1 MQAQQQQFTDAQQH
15 AASLAHWNQVYDQIT
30 AGRFHSSLQRLNT
43 DQLDIFRETI
53 NQRVVQHGQAPAE
66 MVHFA
71 VPLTLPQNRPVPLSL
86 QGCQV
91 GDNAVMALRS
101 NEEFVF
107 HVPPQ
112 VDSLQISIR
121 NGDLEALA
129 PQLWQRLSQSRQ
141 RMPVLQVSPQ
151 QLQATRELLLTAFEQ
166 ALLNADLLNFAGSQK
181 LIQHQFISLLLDLL
195 NDVAPDERPSLTHA
209 THSDI
214 VRRSQGIVQRSP
226 DEPVTV
232 LDLCQ
237 QLRVSRRTLQNS
249 FQLIT
254 GTTPVD
260 YLRSI
265 RLNGVRRMLQAAP
278 DRNSVREAAGHWGF
292 YHLGHFSRD
301 YRRLFDELPSETR
314 SRALA

>member
-1 MQAQQQQFTDAQQH
+1 MQAHHHYFSDAQQH
-15 AASLAHWNQVYDQIT
+15 AASLADWNQVYDQIT

-43 DQLDIFRETI
+43 DQLDIFRETL
-53 NQRVVQHGQAPAE
+53 NQRVVQHGQAPAD

-71 VPLTLPQNRPVPLSL
+71 VPLSLSVPLSL

-121 NGDLEALA
+121 NSDLETLA
-129 PQLWQRLSQSRQ
+129 PELWQRLSRHRQ
-141 RMPVLQVSPQ
+141 RLPVLQTSPQ
-151 QLQATRELLLTAFEQ
+151 QLQAARVLLLNAFEQ
-166 ALLNADLLNFAGSQK
+166 ALHNADLLNFAGSQK

-195 NDVAPDERPSLTHA
+195 HDVAPDERPNLTHA

-214 VRRSQGIVQRSP
+214 VRRSQAIVQRSP

-265 RLNGVRRMLQAAP
+265 RLNGVRRMLQGAP
-278 DRNSVREAAGHWGF
+278 AQNSVREAAGHWGF

-301 YRRLFDELPSETR
+301 YRKLFDELPSETR

>member
-1 MQAQQQQFTDAQQH
+1 MQAQQQHFTDAHQH
-15 AASLAHWNQVYDQIT
+15 AASLAHWNQVYDQIS

-53 NQRVVQHGQAPAE
+53 NQRVVQQGQAPAE
-66 MVHFA
+66 MIHFA
-71 VPLTLPQNRPVPLSL
+71 VPLNLPDALSL

-91 GDNAVMALRS
+91 GNNTVMALRGG
-101 NEEFVF
+101 EEFVF

-121 NGDLEALA
+121 NQDLEALA
-129 PQLWQRLSQSRQ
+129 PQLWQRLHRSRQ
-141 RMPVLQVSPQ
+141 RLPVLQVSES
-151 QLQATRELLLTAFEQ
+151 QLMAARALLLSTFEQ
-166 ALLNADLLNFAGSQK
+166 ALDNADLMGFAGSKK

-195 NDVAPDERPSLTHA
+195 NDIAPDERPNLTHA

-214 VRRSQGIVQRSP
+214 VRRSQLIVQHSP

-237 QLRVSRRTLQNS
+237 KLRISRRTLQNS
-249 FQLIT
+249 FQLIA

-265 RLNGVRRMLQAAP
+265 RLNSVRRMLLSRP
-278 DRNSVREAAGHWGF
+278 ESNSVREAAGHWGF
-292 YHLGHFSRD
+292 YHMGHFSRD

-314 SRALA
+314 AHALAL